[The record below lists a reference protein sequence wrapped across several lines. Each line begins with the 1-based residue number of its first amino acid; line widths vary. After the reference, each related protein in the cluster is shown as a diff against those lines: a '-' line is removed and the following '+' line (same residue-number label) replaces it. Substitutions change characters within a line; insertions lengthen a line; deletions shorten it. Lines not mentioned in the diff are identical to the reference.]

1 MFMVH
6 VIPAKLPDG
15 YRLIPALVQSDKEKH
30 CLRKWVMWMYRWLVD
45 PRDDRPWFWSEYHC
59 NREKRG
65 VVYHW
70 SYETCLA
77 LAFLD
82 CKVTVNFLIFLED
95 SFKNP

>member
-1 MFMVH
+1 MVH
-6 VIPAKLPDG
+6 AIHAKLPDD

-59 NREKRG
+59 NREERG
-65 VVYHW
+65 VFYHW

-82 CKVTVNFLIFLED
+82 CKVTVNFPIFLED
-95 SFKNP
+95 SIMNP